1 METQAVEGDR
11 RFFIEK
17 WRAMPHTNQKSR
29 HYSLRQVWN
38 SFKPNVFILNIQG
51 KLLHQWQA
59 MSAEQSDLLKFPAAK
74 HTFNDIISLKIVFAQ
89 SIVGIKRGSMRL
101 GWEKIAQRH
110 QKSKLPSKVRPRKQ
124 LKMNNIT
131 AVVAQS
137 SASAPSTSLWWCTS
151 GKEPEFPEPF
161 ERYLREATDNYFQR
175 SKLFF
180 IAKQEVDAHL
190 LNPQKRMCCHS
201 DQMLSKM
208 TTKKTAD
215 PLKLT
220 RECYGVSQTT
230 WCDIYV
236 KIHPQ
241 CKGYLCFFPSFSLT
255 SSSRY
260 EAKS

>member
-1 METQAVEGDR
+1 MQAVEGDR

-17 WRAMPHTNQKSR
+17 WRSMPHTNQKSR

-59 MSAEQSDLLKFPAAK
+59 MSAEQSDPLKFPAAK

-110 QKSKLPSKVRPRKQ
+110 QKNKLPSKVRPRKQ

-137 SASAPSTSLWWCTS
+137 SASAPSTSLWWCAS
-151 GKEPEFPEPF
+151 GEEQEFPELF
-161 ERYLREATDNYFQR
+161 ERYPLFER
-175 SKLFF
+175 SHGQLFPKIKASF
-180 IAKQEVDAHL
+180 LCKAGSGCSSAE
-190 LNPQKRMCCHS
+190 PQKRTCCHS

-215 PLKLT
+215 PL
-220 RECYGVSQTT
+220 
-230 WCDIYV
+230 
-236 KIHPQ
+236 
-241 CKGYLCFFPSFSLT
+241 
-255 SSSRY
+255 
-260 EAKS
+260 